1 MLPPGAIFKLKI
13 HQNAYAAG
21 ASPHWEAYRAPRP
34 TAIVFRQTLRGRGG
48 EEGKEENGRGSA
60 CPLLFTCAYFISAV
74 IATAT
79 WLGGW
84 LGGWL
89 SVTAGI
95 VSKRLNLS

>member
-1 MLPPGAIFKLKI
+1 MRPGLPPTGKLI
-13 HQNAYAAG
+13 QSSQTY
-21 ASPHWEAYRAPRP
+21 

-84 LGGWL
+84 LGGWVAGCL
-89 SVTAGI
+89 SQPV
-95 VSKRLNLS
+95 LYQND